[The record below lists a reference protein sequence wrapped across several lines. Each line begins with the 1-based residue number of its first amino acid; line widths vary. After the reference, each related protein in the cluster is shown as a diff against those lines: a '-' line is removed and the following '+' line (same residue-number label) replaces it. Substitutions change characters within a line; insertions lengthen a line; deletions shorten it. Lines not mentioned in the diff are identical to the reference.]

1 MLKFTS
7 EADLLRINP
16 NHPAFNTVSDLVRR
30 TVSDTYGT
38 DFEYQE
44 SSDGFICLIESTD
57 LDRPLTEIWGDDAYD
72 LLTIPW
78 EGICYD
84 ESQKNYLAVFV
95 ANNSYSIAFVIPRE
109 IVHGELKQCFELI
122 LDE

>member
-7 EADLLRINP
+7 EADLLRLNP
-16 NHPAFNTVSDLVRR
+16 ADPAFNTVSDLVKRAI
-30 TVSDTYGT
+30 SDTYGT
-38 DFEYQE
+38 EFEYQE

-57 LDRPLTEIWGDDAYD
+57 LDRPLTEIWSDNAYD

-78 EGICYD
+78 EGISYD
-84 ESQKNYLAVFV
+84 ESQKNYLAVYV
-95 ANNSYSIAFVIPRE
+95 PNNSYSIAFVIPRNL
-109 IVHGELKQCFELI
+109 VYGELKQCFELI

>member
-7 EADLLRINP
+7 EADLLGINP
-16 NHPAFNTVSDLVRR
+16 NHPAFNTISDLVKRAI
-30 TVSDTYGT
+30 SDTRGT
-38 DFEYQE
+38 EFEYRE
-44 SSDGFICLIESTD
+44 ESDGFLCLIESSD

-72 LLTIPW
+72 LLTVPW
-78 EGICYD
+78 EAISYD

-95 ANNSYSIAFVIPRE
+95 ANNSCSIAFIIPRE